1 MSKTS
6 IARRRR
12 SQVHI
17 SIKST
22 DNDSHRTTPPPT
34 IRTPSSAVCAVLCGA
49 RGAMPGHSS
58 VRLFIRTELEA
69 AQKRYRHSHRLPPS
83 HPKPVFSTVL
93 VQLPSSLMSD
103 TAESRPYRPETRE
116 ASQLAGH
123 LFPTE
128 QSPWNARVL
137 VIHILGGEL
146 SSPARGSR
154 GPGGDHDDAHGPI
167 ARGRF
172 KNLGTRHRHSST
184 YGIGSSSGG
193 NLTMCG
199 LPCCPWGLVFFP
211 APQTAERPRRNR

>member
-1 MSKTS
+1 MSKTP
-6 IARRRR
+6 IARHRR

-22 DNDSHRTTPPPT
+22 DNDSHTTTPPPT

-103 TAESRPYRPETRE
+103 TAESRPYHPETRE
-116 ASQLAGH
+116 ASQPDTCSRQSKAPGTQGSLSYPGRSLAAQLGD
-123 LFPTE
+123 LGD
-128 QSPWNARVL
+128 RVATMMMPMAPL
-137 VIHILGGEL
+137 PGD
-146 SSPARGSR
+146 GSR
-154 GPGGDHDDAHGPI
+154 IWGHGI
-167 ARGRF
+167 VTHLRMA
-172 KNLGTRHRHSST
+172 LDRH
-184 YGIGSSSGG
+184 
-193 NLTMCG
+193 L
-199 LPCCPWGLVFFP
+199 
-211 APQTAERPRRNR
+211 AET